1 MLGSGRPFLLEVQNA
16 RKVPSEALVKEIETR
31 MNNLGNKLV
40 SLLPNLCLSSPFRF
54 VFPFFMLFHVLCY
67 AVGRGE
73 KS

>member
-1 MLGSGRPFLLEVQNA
+1 
-16 RKVPSEALVKEIETR
+16 

-40 SLLPNLCLSSPFRF
+40 SLLPNLCLSSPFCF